1 MNDPTD
7 YLSKTGRT
15 ILDLN
20 PQAYT
25 ALVPAGEGIVQAR
38 DVLESTQ
45 PRELVV
51 GEVKDSNEAQA
62 VLSALWLW
70 HDYLDESHTLSQKID
85 TPTGSFWHAIMHRRE
100 GDFSNSKYWYARCA
114 SHPALATL
122 GAQAG
127 SIVHPQPADK
137 SLLKVVMG
145 GFNPSALVDL
155 VEAVHKRPDDPRHRI
170 AVQLQQLEFRVLL
183 QYCTRAAVG
192 A

>member
-1 MNDPTD
+1 MQDSTD
-7 YLSKTGRT
+7 YLSKAGRT

-20 PQAYT
+20 PQAYS

-45 PRELVV
+45 PKELVV
-51 GEVKDSNEAQA
+51 GEVKDSDEARA
-62 VLSALWLW
+62 VLSAMWLW
-70 HDYLDESHTLSQKID
+70 HDYLDESHVISQKIE

-122 GAQAG
+122 AAQAG
-127 SIVHPQPADK
+127 AVVHPEPADK

-145 GFNPSALVDL
+145 GFNPNALVDL
-155 VEAVHKRPDDPRHRI
+155 VEAVHEKPGDARHRI
-170 AVQLQQLEFRVLL
+170 AVQLQQMEFRVLL